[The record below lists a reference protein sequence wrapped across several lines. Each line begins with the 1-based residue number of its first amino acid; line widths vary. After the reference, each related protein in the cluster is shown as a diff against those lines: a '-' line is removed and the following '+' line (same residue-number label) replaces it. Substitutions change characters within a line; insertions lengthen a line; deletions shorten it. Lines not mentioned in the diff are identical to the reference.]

1 MTDAPMEEESP
12 RRPLTRAR
20 KARCGVHIK
29 IPLLPVELQQAVFD
43 GYVWM
48 GPERP
53 NKMLVKDAKAQLE
66 RLMTIRLVYSGTAVR
81 YFGEMVKLK
90 FQLHMKK
97 RSDERNADPNKN
109 QMLRSIF
116 YRCAEAADL
125 AAGSLYSVM
134 AHHSDQGAFDGLK
147 QVLGMHKDQVEAWE
161 AVEKEHP
168 TLMQNFPGM

>member
-1 MTDAPMEEESP
+1 MAEAPVEDESP

-20 KARCGVHIK
+20 KACCGAHIK
-29 IPLLPVELQQAVFD
+29 ISLLPVELQQAVFD
-43 GYVWM
+43 AYVWM

-53 NKMLVKDAKAQLE
+53 MKMLVEDAKEQLE
-66 RLMTIRLVYSGTAVR
+66 RIMTIRLVYKGTAIR

-90 FQLHMKK
+90 FQLHMKM
-97 RSDERNADPNKN
+97 RSQERNADPNKN

-116 YRCAEAADL
+116 YRCADAADL
-125 AAGSLYSVM
+125 AAGALYSAM
-134 AHHSDQGAFDGLK
+134 APHNDQAAFDGLK
-147 QVLGMHKDQVEAWE
+147 QVLGMHKDQAEAWE